1 MKSSRLAWSKVSA
14 VALILASLALSGCSS
29 TGSLNIIDPPLPPPP
44 PPPPP
49 VVLQSAIGL
58 LATNTGTK
66 ATSVGGVISTAG
78 SSIASTETE
87 SLGIDNGVMKG
98 LGGAVEQTGNAVDI
112 LGTGTDNSFGKIA
125 KEDANNTDQA
135 EADILALK
143 LDSAPLIMKEIGGAV
158 SSVGDAVEA
167 VDNGQLSA
175 LSPVTAPAGALLN
188 ETGAGIASLSSSMST
203 ALDNAVVQQVTSSGS
218 TMIHMIAID
227 VETATE
233 SLGASTGLG
242 APVNDLLDGAG
253 LTVMQLGNNIATTFA
268 ASPVLASTGAVV
280 SSAGTLVTNLG
291 GLVTPPATSK
301 TAP

>member
-1 MKSSRLAWSKVSA
+1 
-14 VALILASLALSGCSS
+14 
-29 TGSLNIIDPPLPPPP
+29 
-44 PPPPP
+44 
-49 VVLQSAIGL
+49 
-58 LATNTGTK
+58 
-66 ATSVGGVISTAG
+66 
-78 SSIASTETE
+78 
-87 SLGIDNGVMKG
+87 MKG

-242 APVNDLLDGAG
+242 APVKDLLDGAG

-291 GLVTPPATSK
+291 GLITPPATSK